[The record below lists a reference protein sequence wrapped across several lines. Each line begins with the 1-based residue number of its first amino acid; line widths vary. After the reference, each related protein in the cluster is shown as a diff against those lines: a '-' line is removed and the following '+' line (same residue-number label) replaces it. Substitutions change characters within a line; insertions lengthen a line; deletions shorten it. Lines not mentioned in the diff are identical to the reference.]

1 MRGIGLRGGR
11 PYGLLAARLGLGA
24 VEMAR
29 HERAALELGIPLGR
43 EIGALQVD
51 VRALQVD
58 VLEQR
63 VVRERG
69 DLVRVRV
76 GVRVGLR
83 VRVRVGVRF
92 RVEG

>member
-11 PYGLLAARLGLGA
+11 PYGLLAARLGRGA

-29 HERAALELGIPLGR
+29 HERAALELGISLGR

-51 VRALQVD
+51 VLALQVD

-76 GVRVGLR
+76 RVGVGVRVGI
-83 VRVRVGVRF
+83 RVRVGS
-92 RVEG
+92 G